1 MGARRYTRTSVEYSE
16 ITSGT
21 ILDWTQDATW
31 MFWVYPESEP
41 AFTIFGVASV
51 WHSSSNWWWLRC
63 TDLISGNDNLTF
75 GVNGDSSQTNAEG
88 TAILNSGTWSH
99 IAIVRSGDTWT
110 VYVDAVSD
118 ITFSKDLNGTPSKVI
133 EGNTYN
139 PDAGGAANTTESF
152 DGRFAASKAWQ
163 AALTVQEIRSEM
175 KRVHPVRLANLH
187 EFWPAENDT
196 RKFSG
201 RAKGINWTGVNTP
214 TYEEGPPLQIRGIQ
228 PLLIIPAAA
237 GGTTHLASAALTG
250 EGTMT
255 AAGALTAAG
264 AASLSGEGTLA
275 SNGVLVAAGSSSL
288 TGEGTMAAAGQLTA
302 AGAATLSGEG
312 ILGAAA
318 TSTLTAAAAFAGE
331 GTMTAGAALT
341 AAGAATLS
349 GEGTLASTC
358 FLTAAGAA
366 ALTGEGTLAAAALAT
381 YAGASSLIGEGLLTA
396 DGIVFT
402 PGASSSASLSG
413 EGLLTASAAVVRYWL
428 TPPSLGATI
437 AGSSAGASRIP
448 STSLRGTYP

>member
-1 MGARRYTRTSVEYSE
+1 
-16 ITSGT
+16 
-21 ILDWTQDATW
+21 
-31 MFWVYPESEP
+31 MFWVRPTTAP
-41 AFTIFGVASV
+41 AFTIFGVASA
-51 WHSSSNWWWLRC
+51 WNSSADWWRLRC
-63 TDLISGNDNLTF
+63 TDLITGNDDLILE
-75 GVNGDSSQTNAEG
+75 VNGDSSGTSAEG
-88 TAILNSGTWSH
+88 TAVLTAGSWSH
-99 IAIVRSGDTWT
+99 IAIVRSGNTWT
-110 VYVDAVSD
+110 VYVGGVSD
-118 ITFSKDLNGTPSKVI
+118 ITFSKDLNGTPSKII
-133 EGNTYN
+133 EGNTYDPN
-139 PDAGGAANTTESF
+139 TSGAAHTSDSF
-152 DGRFAASKAWQ
+152 DGRFAANKAWQ
-163 AALTVQEIRSEM
+163 AALTAQEIRSEM
-175 KRVHPVRLANLH
+175 KRVHPVRLANLF

-214 TYEEGPPLQIRGIQ
+214 TYEEGPPLQICGVQ
-228 PLLIIPAAA
+228 PLIIVPAAA

-264 AASLSGEGTLA
+264 ATSLSGEGTLA

-331 GTMTAGAALT
+331 GTMTAGAAMT
-341 AAGAATLS
+341 AAGAAALS

-366 ALTGEGTLAAAALAT
+366 ALTGEGTLGAAALAT

-396 DGIVFT
+396 AGIVFT

-413 EGLLTASAAVVRYWL
+413 EGLLIANAAVVRYWL

-437 AGSSAGASRIP
+437 AGSSASASRTP